1 MGGAQPQYNG
11 RLPNTYFKNSLGL
24 FAVKTVNKSVLIWY
38 SASQMYDL
46 VTDVPSYPQFLPWC
60 DQAQVLKSDAPIAS
74 AANGSGPNQ
83 VTAQVGIS
91 FGAVRQNFTTR
102 NTHSI
107 DAQGVRTIHLQLVKG
122 PFSALQGAWHFSPVG
137 SAAQN
142 ACRVELQLSYDFD
155 SAALAALVGPVFDK
169 IASSLVDAFVK
180 RAEQVYGPTL

>member
-1 MGGAQPQYNG
+1 M
-11 RLPNTYFKNSLGL
+11 
-24 FAVKTVNKSVLIWY
+24 KTVNKSVLIWY
-38 SASQMYDL
+38 SASQMFDL

-60 DQAQVLKSDAPIAS
+60 DQAQVLESDTAGAS
-74 AANGSGPNQ
+74 GAHANGTAQ

-91 FGAVRQNFTTR
+91 FGAVRQSFTTR
-102 NTHSI
+102 NTHSTN
-107 DAQGVRTIHLQLVKG
+107 ALGVQSVHLLLVKG
-122 PFSALQGAWHFSPVG
+122 PFSALQGAWHFTPVG

-180 RAEQVYGPTL
+180 RAEQVYGPAL